1 MKRLIY
7 AVMIL
12 VIMPAAAQAGITHLL
27 NYQGVVTDGSGDIVA
42 DGNYSMTF
50 RIYDAPSAGTLL
62 WEETISVA
70 VSKGIFG
77 CTLGTV
83 NSLSLPFDDNYYV
96 ALSIEGGAELSPR
109 RILTSVPYAYSA
121 ENLWGNTNIFP
132 SDGNVG
138 IGTTTPAEKLD
149 VNGGVRLGNT
159 AGTNA
164 GTIRWTGAD
173 FEGYDGGSWLSFTSG
188 GSGTLPSGSNF
199 YTLRH
204 NGSDW
209 VASGNLTN
217 TGTNVGVGTFGP
229 TCKLHVMG
237 TMGVVNRTETVDS
250 DGHATLS
257 LKTPDGMYDYMN
269 IYKYGSSAG
278 GSEAGIPIAGLSGI
292 VSGSDTGAGMIFNV
306 RGPYDMYF
314 GTDNTERM
322 RLLSNGTL
330 SMIQAGLRTTSM
342 YSNAH
347 GGNLDLYEETGTYM
361 HTALEADV
369 NGEGGFLAVNRS
381 NSATGFYVDGNNVG
395 TQEPYVGISGS
406 MRGAYFNMS
415 NSGNNSVSLPVQS
428 ISRSEILDEP
438 GVASA
443 GIDGGIYLS
452 DGGSIDVIESR
463 TLTAPADGYVLVI
476 ASGYGFI
483 NHTYGELEQIM
494 IGVSDSTAGFYS
506 NQQIICRT
514 VNNQPGGY
522 YYYPLTS
529 HTVVPVSAGSKTFYV
544 LGQKLSS
551 FTNNAGMWEI
561 QLSCIYIPSA
571 FGSLYT
577 STVSGASEIDDVR
590 NARPPLTSA
599 EIFEERTRSMEEA
612 NAQMR
617 EELDHMRAEF
627 EKLKSQISDNR

>member
-1 MKRLIY
+1 MKKLIF

-12 VIMPAAAQAGITHLL
+12 AMMPAAALSGITHLL

-42 DGNYSMTF
+42 DGTYNMTF
-50 RIYDAPSAGTLL
+50 RIYDAPSGGTLL
-62 WEETISVA
+62 WEETTSVA

-83 NSLSLPFDDNYYV
+83 NSLALPFDDNYYI

-121 ENLWGNTNIFP
+121 ENLWGSTNIFP
-132 SDGNVG
+132 SNGNVG
-138 IGTTTPAEKLD
+138 IGTTSPAEKLD
-149 VNGGVRLGNT
+149 VDGAVKLGST

-188 GSGTLPSGSNF
+188 GSGTLPSGSNS

-217 TGTNVGVGTFGP
+217 TGSNVGVGTFAP
-229 TCKLHVMG
+229 TNKLHVMG
-237 TMGVVNRTETVDS
+237 TMGVNNRTETVDS
-250 DGHATLS
+250 DGFATLS

-306 RGPYDMYF
+306 RGTHDMYF

-322 RLLSNGTL
+322 RLDSGGTL
-330 SMIQAGLRTTSM
+330 SMIRDGLKTTRM
-342 YSNAH
+342 YSMEN
-347 GGNLDLYEETGTYM
+347 GGNLDLYDEAGTYY
-361 HTALEADV
+361 TIALEADV
-369 NGEGGFLAVNRS
+369 NGEGGFLGVRRN
-381 NSATGFYVDGNNVG
+381 NSATGFHVDGNYIG
-395 TQEPYVGISGS
+395 SEEPYVAVSGS
-406 MRGAYFNMS
+406 SRGAYFNMGQ
-415 NSGNNSVSLPVQS
+415 SGDNSVSLPLQS

-443 GIDGGIYLS
+443 GNANGIYLS
-452 DGGSIDVIESR
+452 DDASIDVIESR

-483 NHTYGELEQIM
+483 NHTYGEQESIT
-494 IGVSDSTAGFYS
+494 IGVSDSTAGFYN
-506 NQQIICRT
+506 NQEIVCKT

-544 LGQKLSS
+544 LGQKGTS

-571 FGSLYT
+571 FGALYT
-577 STVSGASEIDDVR
+577 STVSGASETDDVR

-599 EIFEERTRSMEEA
+599 EIFEERTRSIEEA

-617 EELDHMRAEF
+617 EELEQMRTEF
-627 EKLKSQISDNR
+627 DKLKNQISDNR